1 MGSGLVI
8 NSKPELVSGLVVQ
21 SYLDNHLLRL
31 SSQDFRRRSPGEIV
45 SAIVLHTTKGIPGG
59 RDLRPQVIKPGV
71 GPSSRAGEHVVG
83 SWTLDKKT
91 AAGAHLVVDYDGRIY
106 CCADLAL
113 EAAYHAGAANGASI
127 GIEMMQGMDACLYE
141 GQLDATVALVEYLCL
156 RFNVAHKIPQAYAG
170 RPVPALT
177 GKLDGISGVFG
188 HRDLTSNRGRGDPG
202 DEMMERLARAG
213 FQRVTFPQPD
223 QQNG

>member
-8 NSKPELVSGLVVQ
+8 NGKAEPVSGLVIQ
-21 SYLDNHLLRL
+21 NYLDNHLLRL
-31 SSQDFRRRSPGEIV
+31 SSEDFRLRQRREVV

-59 RDLRPQVIKPGV
+59 NDLRPQIIKEGV

-83 SWTLDKKT
+83 CWTLDRKT

-113 EAAYHAGAANGASI
+113 EAAYHAGLANGASI

-141 GQLDATVALVEYLCL
+141 GQLDATVALVEFLCL
-156 RFNVAHKIPQAYAG
+156 RFGIAHKIPKAYEG

-177 GKLDGISGVFG
+177 GRLDGISGVFG

-202 DEMMERLARAG
+202 DAVMNRLASAG
-213 FQRVTFPQPD
+213 FQLVDFGGP
-223 QQNG
+223 